1 MLADFQGYRGGHL
14 PGNCLSQYFGI
25 FIWRVKMN
33 AVILL
38 RIVLI
43 AFTICSALFLIVDLI
58 KHKDE
63 IHFKKGI
70 TPVSY
75 THLDVYKR
83 QILMTVSK
91 I

>member
-1 MLADFQGYRGGHL
+1 
-14 PGNCLSQYFGI
+14 
-25 FIWRVKMN
+25 MN

-70 TPVSY
+70 TLALIGLF
-75 THLDVYKR
+75 TNMLDTWGIGCFCNTVCMF
-83 QILMTVSK
+83 QIHQINK
-91 I
+91 